1 MLATLTQINSIA
13 VISREFS
20 KSFETIKNVSSFRNI
35 SDIITS
41 GKNTGGCSVFSL
53 KKKNFAIVVSEA
65 ATGRVLWKKVSLEIS
80 HNSQEN
86 TCARVSF
93 SIRWQA
99 ADYKFIKK
107 ETLAQIFSYELREI
121 SKNFF
126 SIEHLPMT
134 ASVVS

>member
-1 MLATLTQINSIA
+1 M
-13 VISREFS
+13 
-20 KSFETIKNVSSFRNI
+20 KSFP
-35 SDIITS
+35 
-41 GKNTGGCSVFSL
+41 
-53 KKKNFAIVVSEA
+53 KKLQTVALYFLYNRKNFTVVVSEA

-93 SIRWQA
+93 SITWQA

-107 ETLAQIFSYELREI
+107 ETLAHIFSCELREI